1 MLESMCMLARFMA
14 AVEDALIVAGGL
26 GTRMYPVSA
35 FLSKESLP
43 LIDIPVLIHLA
54 HEAKAAGVKRIHII
68 SSPNKD
74 LSPLLKDITHLHSKR
89 PELDAKLFSS
99 FSDIEIKVHIQ
110 QQQLGLGDAIS
121 CALNDISGPFLVLLG
136 DNVILDNHSS
146 TKNFIPS
153 NASKI
158 LVQCYEENNLPCGA
172 ILPVKQE
179 EVCNYGVVE
188 LDGDRV
194 KKVVEKPSVKDAPSN
209 LVLCGRYLFTSDTR
223 DLLEN
228 VYTAEKYGELQSIEL
243 QNHWM
248 QGKGFIGVKLEGFSW
263 YDSGNPYS
271 WLQAQVD
278 HALQRPDYAEDFRNW
293 LETRLR

>member
-99 FSDIEIKVHIQ
+99 
-110 QQQLGLGDAIS
+110 
-121 CALNDISGPFLVLLG
+121 
-136 DNVILDNHSS
+136 
-146 TKNFIPS
+146 
-153 NASKI
+153 
-158 LVQCYEENNLPCGA
+158 
-172 ILPVKQE
+172 
-179 EVCNYGVVE
+179 
-188 LDGDRV
+188 
-194 KKVVEKPSVKDAPSN
+194 
-209 LVLCGRYLFTSDTR
+209 
-223 DLLEN
+223 
-228 VYTAEKYGELQSIEL
+228 TAK
-243 QNHWM
+243 
-248 QGKGFIGVKLEGFSW
+248 F
-263 YDSGNPYS
+263 DSGTGWPSFTESLPGAFKTKIDYS
-271 WLQAQVD
+271 LGMKRIEYHCANCGVHHGHVFDDGPGSTQKRFCNNG
-278 HALQRPDYAEDFRNW
+278 LCLLFKPEN
-293 LETRLR
+293 